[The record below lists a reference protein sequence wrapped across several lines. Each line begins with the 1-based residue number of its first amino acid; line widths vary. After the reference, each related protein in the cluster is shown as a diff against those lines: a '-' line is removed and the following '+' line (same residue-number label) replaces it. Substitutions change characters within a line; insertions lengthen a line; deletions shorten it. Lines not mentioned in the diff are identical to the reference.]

1 MKGSARQR
9 CTQRREEM
17 LSGETSGN
25 VPNMFNPNLPV
36 PFGDDS
42 MSDFIVPRDDNKGI
56 TRATIE
62 KAAKDSF
69 GGEDELVAKLTDSMM
84 AVSESRERISAE
96 MIALGNQL
104 FHAHYLI
111 RNNMVAKGGD
121 SISIHRKAAR
131 MAYNFFESSLK
142 IKESAARQY
151 MRCWERFGN
160 NEEAIRIFNVGELDM
175 LAAAHVTD
183 AEINEIML
191 AKRSNPDMKRADVK
205 KLLDTL
211 QKQEKALVDSQKQ
224 VDNVT
229 SVLEDTKTALDL
241 AQREA
246 QHLKDELDAKA
257 RALAAKQQQLDGLDD
272 LYNRRTAGMSD
283 MQKDLADKD
292 REIARLL
299 DEVMNKKPEVQV
311 KEVLVTPPGFS
322 SLSEAL
328 EAKTAEFKKTT
339 QALDAL
345 KQEVTEVE
353 KNREKAKAAL
363 AAAEKVQKTMEGVS
377 AAFES
382 FDGKLTAAQ
391 LAVQASDS
399 PAEHRPMFETLSA
412 MMRKSQSEL
421 DAWLAK

>member
-1 MKGSARQR
+1 
-9 CTQRREEM
+9 M

-25 VPNMFNPNLPV
+25 IPNKFNHNLPV

-56 TRATIE
+56 TRTTIE
-62 KAAKDSF
+62 KAAKDAF
-69 GGEDELVAKLTDSMM
+69 GAEDELVAKLTDSMM

-111 RNNMVAKGGD
+111 RNNLVAKGGD
-121 SISIHRKAAR
+121 TVSIHRKAAR
-131 MAYNFFESSLK
+131 MAYDFFENSLK

-175 LAAAHVTD
+175 LASSTVSDAH
-183 AEINEIML
+183 INELMARKQ
-191 AKRSNPDMKRADVK
+191 AKPDMTRADVK
-205 KLLDTL
+205 KLLDAL

-246 QHLKDELDAKA
+246 QHLKDELDTKA
-257 RALAAKQQQLDGLDD
+257 RALTAKQQQLDGLDD

-283 MQKDLADKD
+283 MQKDVADKD
-292 REIARLL
+292 REIKRLL
-299 DEVMNKKPEVQV
+299 DALENKKPEVQV
-311 KEVLVTPPGFS
+311 KEVLVTPPGFT
-322 SLSEAL
+322 SLVEAL
-328 EAKTAEFKKTT
+328 EEKTAEFKKTT

-353 KNREKAKAAL
+353 KNRESQGCARCRRKGAKD
-363 AAAEKVQKTMEGVS
+363 
-377 AAFES
+377 
-382 FDGKLTAAQ
+382 DGRRFRR
-391 LAVQASDS
+391 V
-399 PAEHRPMFETLSA
+399 
-412 MMRKSQSEL
+412 
-421 DAWLAK
+421 